1 MKFIDTL
8 LKYEQ
13 DLTGNTKNELAK
25 HIGVTTRT
33 LNKWIIKEARPRK
46 KIYLERMVKFFQ
58 ISYDDF
64 IKIREQEALEEFN
77 LTLKEF
83 IQMRRKEKKED

>member
-1 MKFIDTL
+1 MKFIRTL
-8 LKYEQ
+8 LNYEER
-13 DLTGNTKNELAK
+13 LTGNKKEDLAK
-25 HIGVTTRT
+25 HIGVTQQTI
-33 LNKWIIKEARPRK
+33 NNWINGLLPRK
-46 KIYLERMVKFFQ
+46 KIYLKRMAGFFQ
-58 ISYDDF
+58 LSYDDF